1 VLPTDRVLRRGSYR
15 MCIFLCTGL
24 VWQALVVQA
33 RPRVDCTAWHCLKQ
47 QGNASLAL
55 LQQISGQQQQTAS
68 ISFLE
73 DDKTILH
80 TAEGRAAA
88 QASREL

>member
-1 VLPTDRVLRRGSYR
+1 VLPTDRVLRWGSYR
-15 MCIFLCTGL
+15 MCIFLCRIL
-24 VWQALVVQA
+24 AWQATDIHQC
-33 RPRVDCTAWHCLKQ
+33 PRVDCTAWHCLKQ